1 MRLSIAEHNNNNNKQ
16 NEDLTDKAHKQKAE
30 KEWNKENICPGPGNH
45 SGKDVHLFMN
55 FSTLAHKKIYDTATY
70 ISS

>member
-30 KEWNKENICPGPGNH
+30 KE
-45 SGKDVHLFMN
+45 
-55 FSTLAHKKIYDTATY
+55 
-70 ISS
+70 